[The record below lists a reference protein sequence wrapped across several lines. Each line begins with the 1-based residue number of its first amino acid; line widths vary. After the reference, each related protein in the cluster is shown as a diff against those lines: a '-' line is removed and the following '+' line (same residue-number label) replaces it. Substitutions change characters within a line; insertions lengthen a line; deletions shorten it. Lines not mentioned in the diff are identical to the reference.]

1 MEDFYRGKRLDN
13 GKWVYG
19 GLIKTLE
26 GYFIYPDDAKIT
38 EAEQTVKDEYTNE
51 EYRIKGHLI
60 ETVEV
65 DETSVDRVIGIE
77 DDYSNLL
84 FENDF
89 ITCKFHFKPY
99 ADLDDIL
106 PGWDYDYCGLVTV
119 KDGRLSL
126 YPEVPEI
133 KTVEDFKN
141 YIGNFEIIGSL
152 HDEEKIVEQAIELA
166 KALNIQNTTKA
177 MEYEFNYRKNKLFTI
192 TRQITL

>member
-26 GYFIYPDDAKIT
+26 GYFIYPDDAK
-38 EAEQTVKDEYTNE
+38 
-51 EYRIKGHLI
+51 
-60 ETVEV
+60 
-65 DETSVDRVIGIE
+65 
-77 DDYSNLL
+77 
-84 FENDF
+84 
-89 ITCKFHFKPY
+89 
-99 ADLDDIL
+99 
-106 PGWDYDYCGLVTV
+106 CGLVTV

-126 YPEVPEI
+126 YPDVPEI

-141 YIGNFEIIGSL
+141 YVGNFEIVGSL